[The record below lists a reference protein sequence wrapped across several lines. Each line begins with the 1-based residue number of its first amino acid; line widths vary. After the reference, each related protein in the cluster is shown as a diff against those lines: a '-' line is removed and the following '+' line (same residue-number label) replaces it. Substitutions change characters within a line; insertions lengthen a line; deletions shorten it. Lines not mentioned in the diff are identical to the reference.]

1 MSTNLIL
8 GVIVSIAF
16 LFAYLPQLESLYKT
30 KKIEGVSTFFW
41 MLIAL
46 STAITAS
53 NLWEA
58 HAIWYV
64 FVPQYINSTI
74 AVIILLLVAYK
85 KHDGYG
91 LWIVLMAYAFLIS
104 IFAAHVNN
112 EVIQHWASVFITVAY
127 IEQIIHMIVKK
138 TSEGINYLLYVGFAT
153 GLSIMV
159 ANIITTGAPISAAIT
174 ESVNIIMMAIAI
186 IVTIYLNKKNKK

>member
-1 MSTNLIL
+1 MRAML
-8 GVIVSIAF
+8 GVIVGFVFILSYF
-16 LFAYLPQLESLYKT
+16 PQLKSLYKV

-46 STAITAS
+46 ATAVTAS

-58 HAIWYV
+58 HAVWYV

-74 AVIILLLVAYK
+74 AVIILLWVSYK
-85 KHDGYG
+85 KYDGYG
-91 LWIVLMAYAFLIS
+91 LWIALMTYAFLIS
-104 IFAAHVNN
+104 IFAAHVDNII
-112 EVIQHWASVFITVAY
+112 IQHWASIFIMIAY
-127 IEQIIHMIVKK
+127 IEQTIHMIVKK
-138 TSEGINYLLYVGFAT
+138 TSQGVNYLLYVGFAT

-159 ANIITTGAPISAAIT
+159 VNIVTTGAPISAAIT

>member
-1 MSTNLIL
+1 MKAVL
-8 GVIVSIAF
+8 GVIVGI
-16 LFAYLPQLESLYKT
+16 LFILAYFPQLKSLYKT

-58 HAIWYV
+58 HAVWYV

-74 AVIILLLVAYK
+74 AVIILLWVAYK

-91 LWIVLMAYAFLIS
+91 LWIVLMAYTFLIS
-104 IFAAHVNN
+104 IFAGQVDN
-112 EVIQHWASVFITVAY
+112 EVIQHWASVFITIAY
-127 IEQIIHMIVKK
+127 IEQIINMIVKK
-138 TSEGINYLLYVGFAT
+138 TSEGVNYLLYVGFAT
-153 GLSIMV
+153 ALSIMV
-159 ANIITTGAPISAAIT
+159 VNIITTGAPVSAAIT
-174 ESVNIIMMAIAI
+174 ECVNIVMMIVAI
-186 IVTIYLNKKNKK
+186 IITVFLNKKNKK